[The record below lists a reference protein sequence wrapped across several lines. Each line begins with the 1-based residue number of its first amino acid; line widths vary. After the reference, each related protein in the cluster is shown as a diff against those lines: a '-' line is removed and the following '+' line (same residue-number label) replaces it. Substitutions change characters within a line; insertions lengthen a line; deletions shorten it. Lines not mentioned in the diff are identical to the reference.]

1 MYNEECPEYSVQC
14 TRGYEYEEWRLF
26 QNLTRVVQHS
36 LMEKAE
42 GKEVKAQ
49 NSDFEF
55 KCSGDLL

>member
-1 MYNEECPEYSVQC
+1 MEKAEGKEVENTKNTKHEAHK
-14 TRGYEYEEWRLF
+14 
-26 QNLTRVVQHS
+26 TRVVQHS
-36 LMEKAE
+36 LLEKAE